1 MQELTRTQE
10 VWQQPAAYEVNL
22 RQEAMSGEPGHLI
35 LAHLTVREY
44 SDTPKSTVV
53 LQNLGVWTGMLLFSA
68 SFYYGLARL
77 VIWAASL

>member
-1 MQELTRTQE
+1 MQELARTQE
-10 VWQQPAAYEVNL
+10 IRQPPAAYVVNL

-35 LAHLTVREY
+35 LAFLTVCEY
-44 SDTPKSTVV
+44 SDTPKLTVV
-53 LQNLGVWTGMLLFSA
+53 LQNVGVWTGMLLFSA